1 MRPAGP
7 RHVPDVAGSQV
18 AAARDGVRAPSCA
31 DGAGGGAVAEAP
43 DGPARASEGQK
54 E

>member
-18 AAARDGVRAPSCA
+18 AAARDGARAPPCA

-43 DGPARASEGQK
+43 DGSVRASEGQK